1 MKTLRIS
8 DIAHEKLTTLLGDL
22 TAQTKTLQTY
32 TDAIENLLS
41 SSVILPSELLAEVEN
56 FISKNKQ
63 RGYASKEE
71 FIRQAI
77 RFQLDWLNDEYE
89 YFEVPKEKIEE
100 MDAIIDYMAVDSFN
114 APSSAKECISEAI
127 DDAIERVFEAYK
139 ERKEDGWD
147 KQTVKELEQRLKEIE
162 EYWEDIR
169 QRRKTA

>member
-41 SSVILPSELLAEVEN
+41 TSVILPRELLAEVEN

-89 YFEVPKEKIEE
+89 YFEVPKEKIEK

-139 ERKEDGWD
+139 ERKENGWD